1 MNIIN
6 LLSKVVLALISCSL
20 LNSANAREPNVSDIE
35 VSEGSKILIVYL
47 TRTKNTKAIAEII
60 HSKVGGKLVSV
71 KLKTPYPENYEVIV
85 EQVDNENESGFLPP
99 LETKIDDIE
108 KYDIVFIGFP
118 TWDMQL
124 PPPMKSFL
132 SQHDL
137 SGKKVIPFN
146 TNGGYGVGSS
156 FNDVRQLCTD
166 CNVME
171 GFSMKGGLERDGVY
185 LAIQGEKRDTAREK
199 VHQWLLELSPL

>member
-6 LLSKVVLALISCSL
+6 LLSKVVLVLISCSL
-20 LNSANAREPNVSDIE
+20 LNSAYAREPNVSDIE

-71 KLKTPYPENYEVIV
+71 KLKTPYPENYEAIV

-156 FNDVRQLCTD
+156 FNDVRQLCTG

-185 LAIQGEKRDTAREK
+185 LAIQGEKRDNAREK